1 MKKCECSNVY
11 RKEYYFVGPYNVSIE
26 DDSINESLSGSEVEC
41 KDKEHKEDTSS
52 SKGKQ
57 ERHVMTFGTFN
68 APRRS
73 NCQAKAVLAGTT
85 QYTGSIGGTLLTGII
100 SNVDCLVA

>member
-1 MKKCECSNVY
+1 M
-11 RKEYYFVGPYNVSIE
+11 
-26 DDSINESLSGSEVEC
+26 SGSEVEC

-57 ERHVMTFGTFN
+57 ERHVMTVGTFN

-73 NCQAKAVLAGTT
+73 NCRAKAVHAGTT
-85 QYTGSIGGTLLTGII
+85 QDAGSIGGTLLAGII
-100 SNVDCLVA
+100 SNADCLVT

>member
-1 MKKCECSNVY
+1 M
-11 RKEYYFVGPYNVSIE
+11 
-26 DDSINESLSGSEVEC
+26 SGSEVEC

-57 ERHVMTFGTFN
+57 ERHIMTVGTFN

-73 NCQAKAVLAGTT
+73 NCQAKAVYTGTT
-85 QYTGSIGGTLLTGII
+85 QDAGSVGGTLLIWII
-100 SNVDCLVA
+100 SNINCFVA

>member
-1 MKKCECSNVY
+1 MIRLCFWWE
-11 RKEYYFVGPYNVSIE
+11 EYYFVGPYYVGIE
-26 DDSINESLSGSEVEC
+26 DNSINESLSNSEVEC

-57 ERHVMTFGTFN
+57 ECHIMTVGTFN

-73 NCQAKAVLAGTT
+73 NCQAKVVHAGTT
-85 QYTGSIGGTLLTGII
+85 QDTSSIGGTLLAGII
-100 SNVDCLVA
+100 SNVDCFVT